1 MESKLLTVVIPT
13 YNIDK
18 YIGTCINSFK
28 NVSSQFYK
36 DFELIVV
43 NDGSTDN
50 SLQLVESLAK
60 DSDLDV
66 IIINKENGGHGS
78 TINTGIREAKGKYLK
93 VVDGDD
99 WIDVHNFETFLS
111 KLKEID
117 VDMVITN
124 YTEQHIYNETTKTID
139 FSGKYQG
146 NVIIES
152 IPNERIPMHAL
163 TYRTNIL
170 KSNNINISEKTFY
183 VDMEY
188 TLLPL
193 KYVSNYIYLNL
204 NIYQYFLGRPDQSM
218 NVNVMK
224 EKSDHHLRVLMKILE
239 LYNEIRGDKKLE
251 YIVKNTLKY
260 LINTQVLLLLSK
272 NNKKDID
279 SIFEICEKQNYR
291 WEIDIDKKITTLM
304 YLNYKSNNLFNFIV
318 NPIVNRKQKELGE
331 SYVN

>member
-13 YNIDK
+13 YNIEK

-50 SLQLVESLAK
+50 SLQLVESLVK
-60 DSDLDV
+60 DSDVDIV
-66 IIINKENGGHGS
+66 VINKENGGHGS

-99 WIDVHNFETFLS
+99 WIDVQNFEIFLS

-139 FSGKYQG
+139 FSGKYQE
-146 NVIIES
+146 NIIIES

-193 KYVSNYIYLNL
+193 KYVNNYIYLNL
-204 NIYQYFLGRPDQSM
+204 DIYQYFLGRPDQSM
-218 NVNVMK
+218 NINVMK
-224 EKSDHHLRVLMKILE
+224 EKSDHHLRVLERILDY
-239 LYNEIRGDKKLE
+239 YNDIRYDKSME
-251 YIVKNTLKY
+251 YVVNNTLKY
-260 LINTQVLLLLSK
+260 LINTQMLLMLTK
-272 NNKKDID
+272 NNRKDID
-279 SIFEICEKQNYR
+279 RIFNLCERQNYK
-291 WEIDIDKKITTLM
+291 WKIDVNKKVTTLL
-304 YLNYKSNNLFNFIV
+304 YLNRKFKYKLDFIV
-318 NPIVNRKQKELGE
+318 SIIIKIIKR
-331 SYVN
+331 SRS

>member
-13 YNIDK
+13 YNIEK

-60 DSDLDV
+60 DSDLDI

-111 KLKEID
+111 ELKEID

-146 NVIIES
+146 NVIIKS
-152 IPNERIPMHAL
+152 ILNERIPMHAL

-170 KSNNINISEKTFY
+170 KSNNISISENTFY
-183 VDMEY
+183 VDQI
-188 TLLPL
+188 
-193 KYVSNYIYLNL
+193 KV
-204 NIYQYFLGRPDQSM
+204 
-218 NVNVMK
+218 
-224 EKSDHHLRVLMKILE
+224 
-239 LYNEIRGDKKLE
+239 
-251 YIVKNTLKY
+251 
-260 LINTQVLLLLSK
+260 
-272 NNKKDID
+272 
-279 SIFEICEKQNYR
+279 
-291 WEIDIDKKITTLM
+291 
-304 YLNYKSNNLFNFIV
+304 
-318 NPIVNRKQKELGE
+318 
-331 SYVN
+331 